1 MKKIALIV
9 IAGLVVLFFW
19 FSLYTIDETEQAI
32 ILEFGKPMGETISS
46 PGLHFKLPWR
56 SVIKFENRILEY
68 DVEPQAIITKDK
80 KKLEVD
86 NYARW
91 RIADPL
97 LFYRSVRTLNGALS
111 RIDPIVYSE
120 LRVELGKH
128 ELSEIVDKRRVKI
141 METVSDKTEEK
152 LAEYGIEIIDVRIKR
167 ADLSKENER
176 AVFDRMRAERQRK
189 AKQYR
194 SEGEEKALEIRAE
207 TDKEKTIILANA
219 YKESQ
224 ILRGEGDAKAVGI
237 YAKAFKSDPKF
248 YKFIRTLEAYEKV
261 VDKKST
267 LILSTDS
274 DLFKL
279 LKGTGR

>member
-1 MKKIALIV
+1 MKKIALIILAV
-9 IAGLVVLFFW
+9 VVVLFLW

-46 PGLHFKLPWR
+46 PGLHFKLPWQ

-91 RIADPL
+91 RIANPL

-128 ELSEIVDKRRVKI
+128 VLSDIVDSNRVKI
-141 METVSDKTEEK
+141 METVSNETQIK
-152 LAEYGIEIIDVRIKR
+152 LAEYGIDIIDVRIKR

-176 AVFDRMRAERQRK
+176 AVFDRMRAERLRI

-207 TDKEKTIILANA
+207 TDKEKTIILATA

-224 ILRGEGDAKAVGI
+224 ILRGEGDAKAVEI
-237 YAKAFKSDPKF
+237 YAKAFQSDPKF
-248 YKFIRTLEAYEKV
+248 YEFIRTLEAYEKV

>member
-1 MKKIALIV
+1 MKNIALIV

-19 FSLYTIDETEQAI
+19 FALYTIDETEQAI

-46 PGLHFKLPWR
+46 PGLHFKLPWQ

-128 ELSEIVDKRRVKI
+128 VLSDIVDSNRVKI
-141 METVSDKTEEK
+141 METVSNETQIK
-152 LAEYGIEIIDVRIKR
+152 LAEYGIDIIDVRIKR

-176 AVFDRMRAERQRK
+176 AVFDRMRAERLRI

-207 TDKEKTIILANA
+207 TDKEKTIILATA

-224 ILRGEGDAKAVGI
+224 ILRGEGDAKAVEI
-237 YAKAFKSDPKF
+237 YAKAFQSDPKF
-248 YKFIRTLEAYEKV
+248 YEFIRTLEAYEKV

-274 DLFKL
+274 DLFRL

>member
-1 MKKIALIV
+1 MKNIALIV

-19 FSLYTIDETEQAI
+19 FALYTIDETEQAI

-46 PGLHFKLPWR
+46 PGLHFKLPWQ

-207 TDKEKTIILANA
+207 TDKEKTIILATA

-224 ILRGEGDAKAVGI
+224 ILRGEGDAKAVEI
-237 YAKAFKSDPKF
+237 YAKAFQSDPKF
-248 YKFIRTLEAYEKV
+248 YEFIRTLDAYEKV
-261 VDKKST
+261 VDKKTT

-274 DLFKL
+274 DLFRL

>member
-9 IAGLVVLFFW
+9 LAVVVVLFLW

-91 RIADPL
+91 RIANPL

-128 ELSEIVDKRRVKI
+128 VLSDIVDSNRVKI
-141 METVSDKTEEK
+141 METVSNETQIK
-152 LAEYGIEIIDVRIKR
+152 LADYGIDIIDVRIKR

-176 AVFDRMRAERQRK
+176 AVFDRMRAERLRI

-194 SEGEEKALEIRAE
+194 SEGEEKAMKIRAE

-224 ILRGEGDAKAVGI
+224 ILRGEGDAKAVEI

>member
-1 MKKIALIV
+1 MKNIVLIV
-9 IAGLVVLFFW
+9 LAVVVVLFLW
-19 FSLYTIDETEQAI
+19 FSIYTVDETEQAI

-46 PGLHFKLPWR
+46 PGLHFKLPWQ

-207 TDKEKTIILANA
+207 TDKEKTIILATA

-224 ILRGEGDAKAVGI
+224 ILRGEGDAKAVEI
-237 YAKAFKSDPKF
+237 YANAFKSDPKF
-248 YKFIRTLEAYEKV
+248 YEFIRTLEAYEKV

-279 LKGTGR
+279 LKGIGR

>member
-1 MKKIALIV
+1 MKNVVLIV
-9 IAGLVVLFFW
+9 IAVLVALFLW

-32 ILEFGKPMGETISS
+32 ILEFGRPIGETFSS

-56 SVIKFENRILEY
+56 TVIKFENRILEY
-68 DVEPQAIITKDK
+68 DVEPQAVITSDK

-141 METVSDKTEEK
+141 MEMVSVETQGK

-176 AVFDRMRAERQRK
+176 AVFDRMRLNASVRQNSIVLKVRRRRLRFGLKQTSRK
-189 AKQYR
+189 PSSWLMHTRNPRYFAV
-194 SEGEEKALEIRAE
+194 RAMPR
-207 TDKEKTIILANA
+207 
-219 YKESQ
+219 Q
-224 ILRGEGDAKAVGI
+224 
-237 YAKAFKSDPKF
+237 
-248 YKFIRTLEAYEKV
+248 
-261 VDKKST
+261 
-267 LILSTDS
+267 
-274 DLFKL
+274 
-279 LKGTGR
+279 

>member
-1 MKKIALIV
+1 MKNIVLIV
-9 IAGLVVLFFW
+9 LAVVVVLFLW

-46 PGLHFKLPWR
+46 PGLHFKLPWQ

-97 LFYRSVRTLNGALS
+97 LFYRSVRPLNGALS

-128 ELSEIVDKRRVKI
+128 VLSDIVDSNRVKI
-141 METVSDKTEEK
+141 METVSNETQIK
-152 LAEYGIEIIDVRIKR
+152 LAEYGIDIIDVRIKR

-224 ILRGEGDAKAVGI
+224 ILRGEGDAKAVEI
-237 YAKAFKSDPKF
+237 YAKAFQSDPKF
-248 YKFIRTLEAYEKV
+248 YEFIRTLEAYEKV

-274 DLFKL
+274 DLFRL

>member
-1 MKKIALIV
+1 MKNIALIV

-19 FSLYTIDETEQAI
+19 FALYTIDETEQAI

-128 ELSEIVDKRRVKI
+128 VLSDIVDSNRVKI
-141 METVSDKTEEK
+141 METVSNETQIK
-152 LAEYGIEIIDVRIKR
+152 LAEYGIDIIDVRIKR

-176 AVFDRMRAERQRK
+176 AVFDRMRAERLRI

-207 TDKEKTIILANA
+207 TDKEKTIILATA

-224 ILRGEGDAKAVGI
+224 ILRGEGDAKAVEI
-237 YAKAFKSDPKF
+237 YANAFKSDPKF
-248 YKFIRTLEAYEKV
+248 YEFIRTLEAYEKV

>member
-9 IAGLVVLFFW
+9 LAVVVVLFLW

-46 PGLHFKLPWR
+46 PGLHFKLPWQ
-56 SVIKFENRILEY
+56 SAIKFENRILEY

-91 RIADPL
+91 RIANPL

-128 ELSEIVDKRRVKI
+128 VLSDIVDSNRVKI
-141 METVSDKTEEK
+141 METVSNETQIK
-152 LAEYGIEIIDVRIKR
+152 LAEYGIDIIDVRIKR

-176 AVFDRMRAERQRK
+176 AVFDRMRAERLRI

-207 TDKEKTIILANA
+207 TDKKKTIILANA

-224 ILRGEGDAKAVGI
+224 ILRGEGDAKAVEI
-237 YAKAFKSDPKF
+237 YAKAFQSDPKF
-248 YKFIRTLEAYEKV
+248 YEFIRTLEAYEKV

>member
-1 MKKIALIV
+1 MKNIALIV
-9 IAGLVVLFFW
+9 LAVVVVLFLW

-32 ILEFGKPMGETISS
+32 ILEFGKPMGETVSS
-46 PGLHFKLPWR
+46 AGLHFKLPWR

-128 ELSEIVDKRRVKI
+128 ELSEIVDKRRVGI
-141 METVSDKTEEK
+141 MDTVSVKAKKK
-152 LAEYGIEIIDVRIKR
+152 LAEYGIDIIDVRIKR

-194 SEGEEKALEIRAE
+194 SEGEEEALMIRAE

-224 ILRGEGDAKAVGI
+224 ILKGEGDAKAVEI
-237 YAKAFKSDPKF
+237 YADAFKSDPKF
-248 YKFIRTLEAYEKV
+248 YEFIRTLEAYEKV

-274 DLFKL
+274 DLFDM
-279 LKGTGR
+279 LKGIGR

>member
-1 MKKIALIV
+1 MKNIVLIV
-9 IAGLVVLFFW
+9 LAVVVVLFLW
-19 FSLYTIDETEQAI
+19 FSIYTIDETEQAI

-46 PGLHFKLPWR
+46 SGLHFKLPWR
-56 SVIKFENRILEY
+56 SVIKFEDRILEY
-68 DVEPQAIITKDK
+68 DVEPQVVITLDK

-91 RIADPL
+91 RIGDPL

-141 METVSDKTEEK
+141 METVSIETQKK
-152 LAEYGIEIIDVRIKR
+152 LAEYGIDIIDVRIKR

-176 AVFDRMRAERQRK
+176 AVFDRMRAERLRI

-194 SEGEEKALEIRAE
+194 SEGEEEALKIRAE
-207 TDKEKTIILANA
+207 TDKKKTIILADA
-219 YKESQ
+219 YKESK
-224 ILRGEGDAKAVGI
+224 ILQGEGDAKAVEI
-237 YAKAFKSDPKF
+237 YAEAFQSDPKF
-248 YKFIRTLEAYEKV
+248 YEFIRTLEAYEKV
-261 VDKKST
+261 VDNKTT

-274 DLFKL
+274 ELFEL
-279 LKGTGR
+279 LKGTGK

>member
-9 IAGLVVLFFW
+9 ISGLVVLFFW
-19 FSLYTIDETEQAI
+19 FALYTIDETEQAI

-46 PGLHFKLPWR
+46 PGLHFKLPWQ

-91 RIADPL
+91 RIANPL

-128 ELSEIVDKRRVKI
+128 VLSDIVDSNRVKI
-141 METVSDKTEEK
+141 METVSNETQIK

-176 AVFDRMRAERQRK
+176 AVFDRMRAERLRI

-207 TDKEKTIILANA
+207 TDKEKTIILATA

-224 ILRGEGDAKAVGI
+224 ILRGEGDAKAVEI
-237 YAKAFKSDPKF
+237 YAKAFQSDPKF
-248 YKFIRTLEAYEKV
+248 YEFIRTLEAYEKV

>member
-1 MKKIALIV
+1 MKNIALIV
-9 IAGLVVLFFW
+9 LAVVVVLFLW

-32 ILEFGKPMGETISS
+32 ILEFGKPMGETVSS
-46 PGLHFKLPWR
+46 AGLHFKLPWR
-56 SVIKFENRILEY
+56 SVIKFEKRILEY

-152 LAEYGIEIIDVRIKR
+152 LAEYGIDIIDVRIKR

-194 SEGEEKALEIRAE
+194 SEGEEEALMIRAE

-224 ILRGEGDAKAVGI
+224 ILKGEGDAKAVEI
-237 YAKAFKSDPKF
+237 YADAFKSDPKF
-248 YKFIRTLEAYEKV
+248 YEFIRTLEAYEKV

-274 DLFKL
+274 DLFDM
-279 LKGTGR
+279 LKGIGR

>member
-1 MKKIALIV
+1 MKKIALIILAV
-9 IAGLVVLFFW
+9 VVVLFLW

-32 ILEFGKPMGETISS
+32 ILEFGKPKGETISS

-91 RIADPL
+91 RIANPL

-128 ELSEIVDKRRVKI
+128 VLSDIVDSNRVKI
-141 METVSDKTEEK
+141 METVSNETQIK
-152 LAEYGIEIIDVRIKR
+152 LAEYGIDIIDVRIKR

-176 AVFDRMRAERQRK
+176 AVFDRMRAERLRI

-207 TDKEKTIILANA
+207 TDKEKTIILATA

-224 ILRGEGDAKAVGI
+224 ILRGEGDAKAVEI
-237 YAKAFKSDPKF
+237 YAKAFQSDPKF
-248 YKFIRTLEAYEKV
+248 YEFIRTLEAYEKV

-274 DLFKL
+274 DLFRL

>member
-1 MKKIALIV
+1 MKNIALIV
-9 IAGLVVLFFW
+9 LAVVVVLFLW

-32 ILEFGKPMGETISS
+32 ILEFGKPMGETVSS
-46 PGLHFKLPWR
+46 AGLHFKLPWR

-152 LAEYGIEIIDVRIKR
+152 LAEYGIDIIDVRIKR

-194 SEGEEKALEIRAE
+194 SEGEEEALMIRAE
-207 TDKEKTIILANA
+207 TDKKKTIILANA

-224 ILRGEGDAKAVGI
+224 ILKGEGDAKAVEI
-237 YAKAFKSDPKF
+237 YADAFKSDPKF
-248 YKFIRTLEAYEKV
+248 YEFIRTLEAYEKV

-274 DLFKL
+274 DLFDM
-279 LKGTGR
+279 LKGIGR

>member
-9 IAGLVVLFFW
+9 LAVVVVLFLW

-46 PGLHFKLPWR
+46 PGLHFKLPWQ

-91 RIADPL
+91 RIANPL

-128 ELSEIVDKRRVKI
+128 VLSDIVDSNRVKI
-141 METVSDKTEEK
+141 METVSNETQIK
-152 LAEYGIEIIDVRIKR
+152 LAEYGIDIIDVRIKR

-176 AVFDRMRAERQRK
+176 AVFDRMRAERLRI

-224 ILRGEGDAKAVGI
+224 ILRGEGDAKAVEI
-237 YAKAFKSDPKF
+237 YAKAFQSDPKF
-248 YKFIRTLEAYEKV
+248 YEFIRTLEAYEKV

>member
-1 MKKIALIV
+1 MKKIALIILAV
-9 IAGLVVLFFW
+9 VVVLFLW

-56 SVIKFENRILEY
+56 SVIKFESRILEY

-128 ELSEIVDKRRVKI
+128 VLSDIVDSNRVKI
-141 METVSDKTEEK
+141 METVSNETQIK

-176 AVFDRMRAERQRK
+176 AVFDRMRAERLRI

-207 TDKEKTIILANA
+207 TDKEKTIILATA

-224 ILRGEGDAKAVGI
+224 ILRGEGDAKAVEI
-237 YAKAFKSDPKF
+237 YANAFKSDPKF
-248 YKFIRTLEAYEKV
+248 YEFIRTLEAYEKV

>member
-1 MKKIALIV
+1 MKNIVLIV
-9 IAGLVVLFFW
+9 LAVVVVLFLW
-19 FSLYTIDETEQAI
+19 FSIYTVDETEQAI

-46 PGLHFKLPWR
+46 PGLHFKLPWQ

-91 RIADPL
+91 RIANPL

-128 ELSEIVDKRRVKI
+128 VLSDIVDSNRVKI
-141 METVSDKTEEK
+141 METVSNETQIK

-176 AVFDRMRAERQRK
+176 AVFDRMRAERLRI

-207 TDKEKTIILANA
+207 TDKEKTIILATA

-224 ILRGEGDAKAVGI
+224 ILRGEGDAKAVEI
-237 YAKAFKSDPKF
+237 YANAFKSDPKF
-248 YKFIRTLEAYEKV
+248 YEFIRTLEAYEKV

>member
-9 IAGLVVLFFW
+9 LAVVVVLFLW

-46 PGLHFKLPWR
+46 PGLHFKLPWQ

-91 RIADPL
+91 RIANPL

-128 ELSEIVDKRRVKI
+128 VLSDIVDSNRVKI
-141 METVSDKTEEK
+141 METVSNETQIK
-152 LAEYGIEIIDVRIKR
+152 LAEYGIDIIDVRIKR

-176 AVFDRMRAERQRK
+176 AVFDRMRAERLRI

-207 TDKEKTIILANA
+207 TDKEKTIILATA

-224 ILRGEGDAKAVGI
+224 ILRGEGDAKAVEI
-237 YAKAFKSDPKF
+237 YAKAFKADPKF

>member
-9 IAGLVVLFFW
+9 ISGLVVLFFW
-19 FSLYTIDETEQAI
+19 FALYTIDETEQAI

-46 PGLHFKLPWR
+46 PGLHFKLPWQ

-91 RIADPL
+91 RIANPL

-128 ELSEIVDKRRVKI
+128 VLSDIVDSNRVKI
-141 METVSDKTEEK
+141 METVSNETQIK

-176 AVFDRMRAERQRK
+176 AVFDRMRAERLRI

-207 TDKEKTIILANA
+207 TDKEKTIILATA

-224 ILRGEGDAKAVGI
+224 ILRGEGDAKAVEI
-237 YAKAFKSDPKF
+237 YAKAFQSDPKF
-248 YKFIRTLEAYEKV
+248 YEFIRTLEAYEKV

-274 DLFKL
+274 DLFRL